1 MEASD
6 TTTQRNY
13 YDDLA
18 MRAVGNGPPL
28 EAAVERAASAY
39 LIDALRLGHVEW
51 ACTD

>member
-18 MRAVGNGPPL
+18 TRAVGNGHPL
-28 EAAVERAASAY
+28 EAAIEQAASTY
-39 LIDALRLGHVEW
+39 LLIHQHN
-51 ACTD
+51 